1 MESFFVRYRNPLI
14 LVALVLAQVIGLAS
28 QIRRPVQGGG
38 AENGGV
44 RLARL
49 WVIEVGSPFERVFHG
64 IGHGIRGSLS
74 GYLALRGVYKKNQD
88 LQAEVNRLRLE
99 QAGLAEDAIQGR
111 RLQALLGFKEQYL
124 AKTVAAQVLSTSG
137 SDLSRALY
145 IDKGSRSG
153 IRPDMAVI
161 TPDGIVGKVREV
173 FPDISQVLPI
183 NDPTSGAGVM
193 LEKTRIRGVLRG
205 DSIGQIEIINMLP
218 DERVQPGERVVT
230 TGGDQVYPRGLTVGW
245 VDRVV
250 PDPERDPYQA
260 IILRPGA
267 NLSRLEEVLVIT
279 QTSEQ
284 EPASTSADVASS
296 EQLAEAQKKAAEV
309 LADKL
314 PTVDPAVVAASV
326 AQDEMERPPQPPQP
340 IHNDRFAIG
349 ETPPATDMRPGV
361 PPQAWVAEEKSN
373 APDTP
378 VEAPAKPAAPKAT
391 TPPSAMGDLSAGK
404 TVKGGEASATAGKAP
419 ATKATTAPK
428 TASTTTT
435 TGPKATA
442 TTAKPANAKPATEK
456 KPPPAN
462 PPADTPSA
470 PATTTPATQT
480 NQGPQ

>member
-28 QIRRPVQGGG
+28 QIRRPAQGGA

-49 WVIEVGSPFERVFHG
+49 WVIEIGSPFERVFHG
-64 IGHGIRGSLS
+64 IGHGIRGSLR
-74 GYLALRGVYKKNQD
+74 GYIALRGVYKQNQQ

-99 QAGLAEDAIQGR
+99 QASLAEDAQQGH
-111 RLQALLGFKEQYL
+111 RLQTLLGFKQQYL
-124 AKTVAAQVLSTSG
+124 SQTVAAQVLSTSG

-218 DERVQPGERVVT
+218 DERVKPGERVVT

-250 PDPERDPYQA
+250 PDPDRDPYQA
-260 IILRPGA
+260 IILRPAA

-284 EPASTSADVASS
+284 ETAATSTDVAAS
-296 EQLAEAQKKAAEV
+296 EQMVEAQKKAAEV

-349 ETPPATDMRPGV
+349 ETPPATDMHPGV
-361 PPQAWVAEEKSN
+361 PPQSWSAEEKTN

-378 VEAPAKPAAPKAT
+378 VEAPVKSAALKSAT
-391 TPPSAMGDLSAGK
+391 TPAAAKTDQPAGK
-404 TVKGGEASATAGKAP
+404 TAKAGDASGTGKTP
-419 ATKATTAPK
+419 ATKVTTPPGTKTPK
-428 TASTTTT
+428 PTT
-435 TGPKATA
+435 
-442 TTAKPANAKPATEK
+442 AKPATEK
-456 KPPPAN
+456 KTA
-462 PPADTPSA
+462 PADGQ
-470 PATTTPATQT
+470 PATTPTAPPAAAAAPTT
-480 NQGPQ
+480 AGPQ